1 MNRTIMAVLVSG
13 ILAPAALLAQRVLPP
28 TIQNDP
34 NDQIQQQN
42 NAQSMSPAAFV
53 TQATSSNMLEIQSSH
68 LAMERSRQE
77 QVRRYAEK
85 MIDDHGIA
93 AERMKS
99 AAMGQ
104 SIPDNMSKLHIE
116 ALEQLRLANDDQFD
130 ARYLEMQVQAH
141 EDAVLLYEQYAA
153 TGEQESLK
161 QYAQQMLPALREHL
175 QSVQALIKEV
185 APGS

>member
-1 MNRTIMAVLVSG
+1 MKRTIMAVLVSS

-34 NDQIQQQN
+34 NEQIQQQN

-53 TQATSSNMLEIQSSH
+53 TQATSGNMLEIQSSQ

-77 QVRRYAEK
+77 QVRRYAER
-85 MIDDHGIA
+85 IISDHSNA
-93 AERMKS
+93 AGRMKS

-116 ALEQLRLANDDQFD
+116 ALEQLRQANDDEFD
-130 ARYLEMQVQAH
+130 ARYLETQLQTH
-141 EDAVLLYEQYAA
+141 EDTVLLYEQYAA
-153 TGEQESLK
+153 SGEQESLK
-161 QYAQQMLPALREHL
+161 QYAQQMLPILREHL
-175 QSVQALIKEV
+175 QSVQAIIKEA
-185 APGS
+185 APGL